1 MRKRRSGEG
10 EGKLSS
16 DHREEQGSEGLSPG
30 ALETE
35 KDLQGGESLNA
46 AERVAKPSERDL
58 PGATQRSRDA
68 SNEAKKG
75 ALPSGYAEGP

>member
-1 MRKRRSGEG
+1 MRKRRSGEE
-10 EGKLSS
+10 EGKPSS

-30 ALETE
+30 ALEAE

-46 AERVAKPSERDL
+46 AERVAKPYERGL